1 MFFLAGCCQIK
12 SSFRE
17 GAAAVWY
24 AASVLY
30 LLFCLF
36 TVSAL
41 LTLRAD
47 SLKDESVARD
57 LIAGLG
63 GDRFIELR
71 VIGKRNVTDCAA
83 ARTDRMIVEFRP
95 MVVAIRSRDLDVCDL
110 PFLGKDIQISIYRSP
125 AEFWVFCADLQIDLI
140 RTRMIVVL
148 LHHFQNDSTLSC
160 ISELPHAS
168 ARLHITQFDRPSHP
182 VQMILFGCL
191 LADIR
196 IIAQKTSAVNIP
208 RASTKTRPI
217 LRSDALFT
225 V

>member
-1 MFFLAGCCQIK
+1 MFFLFGCRQAK
-12 SSFRE
+12 GSFLAE
-17 GAAAVWY
+17 DAPFWL
-24 AASVLY
+24 AASILY
-30 LLFCLF
+30 LSFCLF
-36 TVSAL
+36 TVPVL

-47 SLKDESVARD
+47 SLKDESVSCD

-83 ARTDRMIVEFRP
+83 ARTDRMIVEFRLV
-95 MVVAIRSRDLDVCDL
+95 VVAVRPRDLDVCDL

-140 RTRMIVVL
+140 RTRMIIVF
-148 LHHFQNDSTLSC
+148 LHHFQNNFTLPC
-160 ISELPHAS
+160 ISELSHTS
-168 ARLHITQFDRPSHP
+168 ARLHITQFDCPSHP
-182 VQMILFGCL
+182 VQMILFDCL
-191 LADIR
+191 LADTE

-208 RASTKTRPI
+208 RLSAKARPI
-217 LRSDALFT
+217 